1 MVDALYS
8 GSSGGH
14 YSHIPSFHSGVQIST
29 GEFNVRG
36 NSAMD

>member
-29 GEFNVRG
+29 GEFNVQG